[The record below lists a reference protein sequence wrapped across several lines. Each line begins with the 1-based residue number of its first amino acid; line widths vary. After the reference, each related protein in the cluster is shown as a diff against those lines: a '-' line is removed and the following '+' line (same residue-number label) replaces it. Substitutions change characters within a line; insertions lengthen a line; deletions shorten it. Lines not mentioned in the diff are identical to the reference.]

1 MEKRDLTPEEKWEQA
16 TLANNFIFY
25 KVMRDNP
32 DVCMRLL
39 EILLEIEIDKIEI
52 NTQEVID
59 IDWQSKGVRLDVYAK
74 NATQAFDI
82 EVQTTDTG
90 ELPERARYYQGAMDV
105 DCLKSGQDYKDLK
118 NSYVIFICIPD
129 IFGKGLP
136 VYTFENLCR
145 QDASVPLGDRT
156 LKYFFL
162 SETCD
167 KLLNEEQKAFMR
179 LVSGCGSSDAFT
191 DKLSRLTEKAKHT
204 AEYRRQYME
213 WERQK
218 AYEYKR
224 GKAEGK
230 QEGLQL
236 GIQQKA
242 MEDARSFYANGVSI
256 ELIAKSLGMTIEQ
269 VEEIVHADATIV

>member
-1 MEKRDLTPEEKWEQA
+1 METKELTPEQKWEQA
-16 TLANNFIFY
+16 TIANNFLFY

-32 DVCMRLL
+32 DVCKRLL

-59 IDWQSKGVRLDVYAK
+59 IDWQSKGIRLDVYAK
-74 NATQAFDI
+74 NSNKVFDI
-82 EVQTTDTG
+82 EMQSTDTL

-145 QDASVPLGDRT
+145 QDTSIPLGDRT
-156 LKYFFL
+156 LKYFFI
-162 SETCD
+162 SDNCD
-167 KLLNEEQKAFMR
+167 KLFNEEQKAFMR
-179 LVSGCGSSDAFT
+179 LVSGCSSSNAFT
-191 DKLSRLTEKAKHT
+191 DRVAHLTEDAKRNS
-204 AEYRRQYME
+204 EYRRQYME

-224 GKAEGK
+224 GKAEAK
-230 QEGLQL
+230 L
-236 GIQQKA
+236 
-242 MEDARSFYANGVSI
+242 EDARKMLANGKLSN
-256 ELIAKSLGMTIEQ
+256 
-269 VEEIVHADATIV
+269 EEISDISGLPLEQIQKLQAELSVTV